1 MNKRVLIIT
10 YYWPPAGGPGVQRV
24 LKFAK
29 YLPDF
34 GWEPLILTV
43 KDGAY
48 QAFDQSLEDE
58 IPAGTKVFRTSS
70 WEPDKSYKKFIGMPE
85 GAAMQ
90 NAVIAEKD
98 GNWKKKLARQVRL
111 NLFVPDAKMMWW
123 FPAVRKGI
131 EIIKEY
137 HPQII
142 FSSSPPPTVHRI
154 AGSLKKYSDLPW
166 VADFRDPWTDI
177 YHYDEVTRWTVSRKF
192 DLAMEKNALRSADRL
207 ITVSPSFGNLLGGK
221 VRRPMEIIT
230 NGFDQADFK
239 SLPDTAPDGFFRV
252 AYAGKMNDSQNPELL
267 WQELGRL
274 KSADPVFGEK
284 LRLVY
289 MGHFSDGLI
298 RSLQKYN
305 LELNF
310 EYPGYLSHQEMLK
323 NLRLSDLLLLLIPD
337 TKQNKGIVPGK
348 LFEYM
353 ATGKPVCAI
362 GPEDSDT
369 AYYLNLVK
377 GGQVFEFANIQ
388 SAEFIYSVYQNRSTA
403 SALLPIP
410 DALKTFE
417 RRNLTGKLA
426 GILDECPIK
435 S

>member
-1 MNKRVLIIT
+1 MKRVLIIT

-29 YLPDF
+29 YLPEF

-43 KDGAY
+43 KDGAF
-48 QAFDQSLEDE
+48 QALDQSLETE
-58 IPAGTKVFRTSS
+58 IPGGTKVFRTSS
-70 WEPDKSYKKFIGMPE
+70 WEPAKTYKKFIGMP
-85 GAAMQ
+85 GDAALQ
-90 NAVIAEKD
+90 NALVAEK
-98 GNWKKKLARQVRL
+98 GGSWKKKLARQVRM

-137 HPQII
+137 QPQVLL
-142 FSSSPPPTVHRI
+142 SSSPPPTVHRI

-166 VADFRDPWTDI
+166 LADFRDPWTDI

-192 DLAMEKNALRSADRL
+192 DLAMEKNALRSADQL
-207 ITVSPSFGNLLGGK
+207 VTVSPSFGKLLGGK
-221 VRRPMEIIT
+221 VHRSMHIIT

-239 SLPDTAPDGFFRV
+239 PLLPSEPDGLFRI
-252 AYAGKMNDSQNPELL
+252 AYAGKMSDSQNPDIL

-274 KSADPVFGEK
+274 KAKDPVFAEK

-298 RSLQKYN
+298 RSLQKFN
-305 LELNF
+305 LHLNF
-310 EYPGYLSHQEMLK
+310 ENQGYLSHPDMLK
-323 NLRLSDLLLLLIPD
+323 NLRLADLLLLLIPD

-369 AYYLNLVK
+369 AGYLKENK
-377 GGQVFEFANIQ
+377 AGQVFEFTNPK
-388 SAEFIYSVYQNRSTA
+388 SAEFIYSIFQNKSGQIA
-403 SALLPIP
+403 PLPVP
-410 DALKTFE
+410 DYMKSFE
-417 RRNLTGKLA
+417 RRNLTGRLA
-426 GILDECPIK
+426 GILDELKAKP
-435 S
+435 